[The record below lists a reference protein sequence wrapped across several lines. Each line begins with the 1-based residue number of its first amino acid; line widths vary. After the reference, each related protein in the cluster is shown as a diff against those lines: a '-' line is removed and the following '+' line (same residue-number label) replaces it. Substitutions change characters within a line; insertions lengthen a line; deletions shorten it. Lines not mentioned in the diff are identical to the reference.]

1 MDEHLAFN
9 GKAGKLDERVF
20 SKLKLLCR
28 PVKARQDNAQQGNET
43 TLVSQDDV
51 PFYNTRLVLHTVE
64 KPWTGDLSEEEIEN
78 NLEQIILHY
87 AIVPQVAYY
96 RNEQTVSFVAPYF
109 GGGTL
114 DEVIQKERDKTAAI
128 ETEIPS
134 DRKPEIALERPQT
147 LEWKD
152 KLRILYQIC
161 RAIEYLHQ
169 PPKCERKP
177 VSHGNICMQN
187 VLLDEQKNA
196 RLLFFTPKSVEGGVG
211 EEQFQEDKNKD
222 VQAFIEMTHDFLKQS
237 RKKTDV
243 LARKQTAVTMTDIKK
258 ELESGLRGEGINW
271 WTPSQDVGKTKD
283 KCEICCINKPE
294 KTFQKLTHDRL
305 CGSKIQMCVGC
316 LWNWQYNP
324 VKCHTCDQDKIRSP
338 VGDCWGAIII
348 AGTDEKQEITKS
360 FEDDIEKLKD
370 RVITKATLMG
380 VRNNVVTVKKSNTTY
395 GEQLEKAFN
404 NVDTPEITTIV
415 LVYSGHHGDGKFQL
429 DTYPLKDSEL
439 EMKINCLKHVTKVI
453 VFLDCC
459 YPKKFNLGDKAVL
472 QINAVTSQQK
482 AICGQAGSQFVNDI
496 VDVLTKPWECNC
508 CKNRPL
514 IRDYD
519 IHRHFNNHLNCLP
532 TETSQHSYTQ
542 GDIDHILTFRTVDPG
557 WQKALDESLES
568 SPFQKLRNKLFE
580 LYKENAS
587 TLRVRIDIDDALEK
601 VYEEPKLTL
610 KENGKEER
618 PIDLNNIFRS
628 KEGTMAKTIFVEG
641 EPGSGKSSLCK
652 KIVHDW
658 CETKQEPEGQSTDKW
673 CEMLSQF
680 EFVFYVIL
688 REAKDECNI
697 SNMILKYIIARNR
710 LEQESERILLKD
722 ILETNT
728 CLLLL
733 DGLDEWQHPE
743 KCTLSEK
750 TPHVDTSWKKCTLF
764 TTTRPYKLAEL
775 KIDCSK
781 IGNHVM
787 LKGVTYPDKLV
798 KKIVSRLNTIHGTT
812 KLKDQ
817 CITDIKEKLMWHFS
831 KCPIMLAH
839 IVWLW
844 YKGKLSEDMKRSDLY
859 RTLLRERW
867 FELCEKNTSCN
878 ESKYSD
884 MINALSQIA
893 FEQLFAKD
901 EDSTIVFEID
911 QEENTIFKNQKGAS
925 LDSGIISCTNIPGE
939 YSPKYHFLHKSFQEY
954 LAALYLSKDISTSI
968 LHIKKTYQIHRS
980 ESGTSLSEVLI
991 FLCGLNSKAAEELS
1005 RIMNELFTEFC
1016 ERDSN
1021 YSYEQNEFQK
1031 KIIQGQIELDRG
1043 ERSGVKLSLQ
1053 HLHLEKYNR
1062 LDRDEITV
1070 LEENIKTN
1078 PSCKVSLYIYLNPT
1092 LALSLA
1098 KSNDNQVLDLENWRG
1113 LKYVELNANIY
1124 KDVAGLNVSN
1134 LVKCKIQF
1142 SSPQQAPNLASSF
1155 YNSDMKTMK
1164 SLQVSKCTNL
1174 NWLHKDLEPKGILK
1188 VGKGKVLKWLHRH
1201 ETLNLRRI
1209 ENLEHLTELGL
1220 EQLSY
1225 SDVVNLPVSRLYTLR
1240 VEFIKLQRAPKLM
1253 SSLLPQGICKNER
1266 EGLFSHLKDLY
1277 LEKIHMSE
1285 EQFIRLSQSFIKA
1298 GGTSLQLWDCSI
1310 EPEYQNECEQQVV
1323 SSECTTRILLG
1334 FVTITV
1340 EGFIRLI
1347 DYVTRCGHSVDF
1359 HLGSTTLES
1368 NPAVEQPSLPMLV
1381 AQPIS
1386 ADYTTELELS
1396 LIKMSTEQMCQIVG
1410 RINQLDHS
1418 VTLTL
1423 EVCTVKSD
1431 EYNPLRHQMV
1441 PPPNTSLN
1449 YTKHIKIKHMDISET
1464 LCLYVASSAIYFGY
1478 TCEISAC
1485 FILPSEV
1492 PHADNLHFPQMA
1504 AIHSPGHTAKL
1515 RFYIV
1520 SIPQHVVE
1528 RLASQAAISGHLVE
1542 CVLDKCEVGPPPD
1555 VWSLKEKIKEDAAIQ
1570 IEEFEPNNDELPFSF
1585 EPGQIW
1591 SIRFKTTAKKSAL
1604 AESTAEK
1611 PEVTE

>member
-1 MDEHLAFN
+1 MCTP
-9 GKAGKLDERVF
+9 
-20 SKLKLLCR
+20 SKK
-28 PVKARQDNAQQGNET
+28 
-43 TLVSQDDV
+43 
-51 PFYNTRLVLHTVE
+51 
-64 KPWTGDLSEEEIEN
+64 
-78 NLEQIILHY
+78 
-87 AIVPQVAYY
+87 
-96 RNEQTVSFVAPYF
+96 
-109 GGGTL
+109 
-114 DEVIQKERDKTAAI
+114 
-128 ETEIPS
+128 S
-134 DRKPEIALERPQT
+134 D
-147 LEWKD
+147 
-152 KLRILYQIC
+152 
-161 RAIEYLHQ
+161 
-169 PPKCERKP
+169 
-177 VSHGNICMQN
+177 
-187 VLLDEQKNA
+187 
-196 RLLFFTPKSVEGGVG
+196 
-211 EEQFQEDKNKD
+211 
-222 VQAFIEMTHDFLKQS
+222 
-237 RKKTDV
+237 
-243 LARKQTAVTMTDIKK
+243 
-258 ELESGLRGEGINW
+258 LRGEGINW
-271 WTPSQDVGKTKD
+271 WTPLQDVGKTKE
-283 KCEICCINKPE
+283 KCEICCVNKPE
-294 KTFQKLTHDRL
+294 KTFEKLTHDQF

-316 LWNWQYNP
+316 LRNWQFNP

-338 VGDCWGAIII
+338 VGDGWCAIMI
-348 AGTDEKQEITKS
+348 AGTDEKQDITKR

-415 LVYSGHHGDGKFQL
+415 LVYSGHHWDGIFQL

-439 EMKINCLKHVTKVI
+439 EMKINGLKHVTKVI

-472 QINAVTSQQK
+472 QINAVTSRQK

-542 GDIDHILTFRTVDPG
+542 GDIDHILTFRAVDPG

-587 TLRVRIDIDDALEK
+587 TLRVRIDIDDALEN

-610 KENGKEER
+610 KENVKDEG
-618 PIDLNNIFRS
+618 PIELNTIFRS

-658 CETKQEPEGQSTDKW
+658 CETKQQREGQSTDEW

-710 LEQESERILLKD
+710 LEQESEIILLKD

-750 TPHVDTSWKKCTLF
+750 TPHVDTSWKKCTLL

-798 KKIVSRLNTIHGTT
+798 EKIVSRLNTIHGTP

-817 CITDIKEKLMWHFS
+817 CITDIKQKRMWHFS
-831 KCPIMLAH
+831 KCPIVLAH

-859 RTLLRERW
+859 KTLLKERW
-867 FELCEKNTSCN
+867 FESCEKNKSCT

-901 EDSTIVFEID
+901 EDSSIVFEID

-968 LHIKKTYQIHRS
+968 LHIKKTYQIYRS

-1005 RIMNELFTEFC
+1005 RIMNELFTEFS

-1021 YSYEQNEFQK
+1021 YSYELVKFQK
-1031 KIIQGQIELDRG
+1031 KIIQGQIELNRG
-1043 ERSGVKLSLQ
+1043 ESSGVKLSLQ
-1053 HLHLEKYNR
+1053 HMYLGYVGEPN
-1062 LDRDEITV
+1062 RDEKPVI
-1070 LEENIKTN
+1070 EEYIKTN
-1078 PSCKVSLYIYLNPT
+1078 QSYIVSLYIFRNPE

-1113 LKYVELNANIY
+1113 LKYFGLNLSVF

-1134 LVKCKIQF
+1134 LVKCEIQF

-1164 SLQVSKCTNL
+1164 SLQVSNCTNL

-1188 VGKGKVLKWLHRH
+1188 VVKGKVLKWLHRQG
-1201 ETLNLRRI
+1201 TLNLRRI

-1220 EQLSY
+1220 EGLSY
-1225 SDVVNLPVSRLYTLR
+1225 SDVLNLPVSRLYTLR

-1266 EGLFSHLKDLY
+1266 EGLFSHLKYVY
-1277 LEKIHMSE
+1277 LERIRMSE
-1285 EQFIRLSQSFIKA
+1285 EQFRRLSQSFIKA
-1298 GGTSLQLWDCSI
+1298 GGTSLVLRECSI
-1310 EPEYQNECEQQVV
+1310 EPEDDVPQDQNDSEQQEV
-1323 SSECTTRILLG
+1323 SSECTTNIELLCLA
-1334 FVTITV
+1334 ITV

-1347 DYVTRCGHSVDF
+1347 NYVTRCGKSVKCD
-1359 HLGSTTLES
+1359 LDMITLES
-1368 NPAVEQPSLPMLV
+1368 NPAVEQPGFPTV
-1381 AQPIS
+1381 VPHPIS
-1386 ADYTTELELS
+1386 ADYTTVLELS
-1396 LIKMSTEQMCQIVG
+1396 CIRMSTEQICQIVG
-1410 RINQLDHS
+1410 RMNQLNHS

-1423 EVCTVKSD
+1423 FCCTEISD
-1431 EYNPLRHQMV
+1431 EYNPLRNQMV
-1441 PPPNTSLN
+1441 PPPSPSQDC
-1449 YTKHIKIKHMDISET
+1449 TKHIKIEDTDISET
-1464 LCLYVASSAIYFGY
+1464 LCLYVASSAIYYGY
-1478 TCEISAC
+1478 TCEISYC
-1485 FILPSEV
+1485 DILPSEV
-1492 PHADNLHFPQMA
+1492 PHSDNLYFPQMA
-1504 AIHSPGHTAKL
+1504 FNHSPAHTAKL
-1515 RFYIV
+1515 RLDTV
-1520 SIPQHVVE
+1520 SIPQAIVE
-1528 RLASQAAISGHLVE
+1528 RLARQAAVSGHLVE
-1542 CVLDKCEVGPPPD
+1542 CVLDKCSVWPPPD
-1555 VWSLKEKIKEDAAIQ
+1555 VWPLKEKM
-1570 IEEFEPNNDELPFSF
+1570 EEYPSIYFETLKFEPNNNDGDIYKSVWPKSYKAD
-1585 EPGQIW
+1585 QTW
-1591 SIRFKTTAKKSAL
+1591 DIRFKVNAKKSAL
-1604 AESTAEK
+1604 AMSTAVK